1 MTENKDIRW
10 MQRFDNYRKALRLL
24 GQAVEIVSQ
33 RVNED
38 EAVEDLLKEGLIQ
51 RFEYT
56 HELAWKVMKDYAEYQ
71 GYTDIRGSRD
81 AFRKAFE
88 MEIITDK
95 RWMESIADRNLTSH
109 NYDDET
115 AEAIYEAVRIA
126 FKSKDCFMAYGLTD
140 REWNKLLALF
150 ASNER
155 IEQAILYGSRAK
167 DTFKPFSDVD
177 ITLVGADLSR
187 KDLNQIYMEVDDLL
201 LPYQFDLS
209 LFHSLNN
216 KDLIDH
222 IQRRGIVIYNK
233 VKKQEQ
239 NREFN

>member
-56 HELAWKVMKDYAEYQ
+56 HELAWKVMEDYAEYQ

-88 MEIITDK
+88 MGIITDK

-115 AEAIYEAVRIA
+115 AEAIYEAVVNVYYPL
-126 FKSKDCFMAYGLTD
+126 FVQLESTMLQLMA
-140 REWNKLLALF
+140 E
-150 ASNER
+150 
-155 IEQAILYGSRAK
+155 
-167 DTFKPFSDVD
+167 
-177 ITLVGADLSR
+177 
-187 KDLNQIYMEVDDLL
+187 
-201 LPYQFDLS
+201 
-209 LFHSLNN
+209 
-216 KDLIDH
+216 
-222 IQRRGIVIYNK
+222 
-233 VKKQEQ
+233 
-239 NREFN
+239 

>member
-24 GQAVEIVSQ
+24 GQAVKIVSQ
-33 RVNED
+33 RVNGD

-88 MEIITDK
+88 MGIITDK

-115 AEAIYEAVRIA
+115 AEAIYEAVVNVYYPL
-126 FKSKDCFMAYGLTD
+126 FVQLENTMLQLMA
-140 REWNKLLALF
+140 E
-150 ASNER
+150 
-155 IEQAILYGSRAK
+155 
-167 DTFKPFSDVD
+167 
-177 ITLVGADLSR
+177 
-187 KDLNQIYMEVDDLL
+187 
-201 LPYQFDLS
+201 
-209 LFHSLNN
+209 
-216 KDLIDH
+216 
-222 IQRRGIVIYNK
+222 
-233 VKKQEQ
+233 
-239 NREFN
+239 

>member
-115 AEAIYEAVRIA
+115 TEAIYEAVVNVYYPL
-126 FKSKDCFMAYGLTD
+126 FVQLENTMLQLMA
-140 REWNKLLALF
+140 E
-150 ASNER
+150 
-155 IEQAILYGSRAK
+155 
-167 DTFKPFSDVD
+167 
-177 ITLVGADLSR
+177 
-187 KDLNQIYMEVDDLL
+187 
-201 LPYQFDLS
+201 
-209 LFHSLNN
+209 
-216 KDLIDH
+216 
-222 IQRRGIVIYNK
+222 
-233 VKKQEQ
+233 
-239 NREFN
+239 

>member
-33 RVNED
+33 RVNGD

-115 AEAIYEAVRIA
+115 AEAIYEAVVNVYYPL
-126 FKSKDCFMAYGLTD
+126 FVQLESTMLQLMA
-140 REWNKLLALF
+140 E
-150 ASNER
+150 
-155 IEQAILYGSRAK
+155 
-167 DTFKPFSDVD
+167 
-177 ITLVGADLSR
+177 
-187 KDLNQIYMEVDDLL
+187 
-201 LPYQFDLS
+201 
-209 LFHSLNN
+209 
-216 KDLIDH
+216 
-222 IQRRGIVIYNK
+222 
-233 VKKQEQ
+233 
-239 NREFN
+239 

>member
-24 GQAVEIVSQ
+24 GQAVKIVSQ

-88 MEIITDK
+88 MGIITDK

-115 AEAIYEAVRIA
+115 AEAIYEAVVNVYYPL
-126 FKSKDCFMAYGLTD
+126 FVQLESTMLQLMA
-140 REWNKLLALF
+140 E
-150 ASNER
+150 
-155 IEQAILYGSRAK
+155 
-167 DTFKPFSDVD
+167 
-177 ITLVGADLSR
+177 
-187 KDLNQIYMEVDDLL
+187 
-201 LPYQFDLS
+201 
-209 LFHSLNN
+209 
-216 KDLIDH
+216 
-222 IQRRGIVIYNK
+222 
-233 VKKQEQ
+233 
-239 NREFN
+239 